1 MEISTAPLSLEYQI
15 WYDCISRLRARGSE
29 RDRSTPSGFL
39 IVGKIAEN
47 LQYIADFQ
55 QYSQNFKLSLLSHLS
70 SDLGDSKGKVVRFFE
85 GNALVSSDSGL
96 GFPFE
101 VISR

>member
-1 MEISTAPLSLEYQI
+1 MTSDGNFDCAVESGISNLVWLHISFACTGFRTRSEY
-15 WYDCISRLRARGSE
+15 
-29 RDRSTPSGFL
+29 P
-39 IVGKIAEN
+39 VGVFSCWKIAEN

-55 QYSQNFKLSLLSHLS
+55 QYSQNFKLSSLSHLS

-96 GFPFE
+96 GVP
-101 VISR
+101 V